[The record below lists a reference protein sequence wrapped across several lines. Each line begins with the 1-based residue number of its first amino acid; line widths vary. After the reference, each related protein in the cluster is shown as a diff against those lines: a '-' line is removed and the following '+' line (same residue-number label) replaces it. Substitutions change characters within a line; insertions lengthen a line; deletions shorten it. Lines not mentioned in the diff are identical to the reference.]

1 MVIQHNI
8 SSLFTQNQLKTVT
21 DQKTKTSEQ
30 LSSGYRINRAADDA
44 AGLTIS
50 EKMRWQIRGLEKAS
64 FNIDDGISLLN
75 VADGALSEVHSM
87 LDRMKELTT
96 QGANDTN
103 TTADRDA
110 IQKELDALSAEINR
124 IADTTEFNT
133 QKLFSG
139 SYTTITDPT
148 GNSVPIGN
156 IPFSDISLSN
166 TSLGQNPFSANDSH
180 NRLHLS
186 ASSSE
191 DYGSQTWAL
200 LFGSHTVSS
209 LRVNYQDAS
218 GATATESVS
227 LSTLPCSNFTYDSTT
242 NTYSRTITYASPN
255 GGTLGLVQRIQV
267 GSHEAASQYYTI
279 SYEMQNQ
286 LGTNASVDLLFDA
299 DTAYGGTNVGDHQEG
314 YYIGGQRVDN
324 YTMYTSP
331 GSSFFNDTSR
341 GYVEDISNLNNGF
354 SIVNTK
360 QALQFSENIR
370 WAAGDAPDAAYIGYY
385 NTGRNW
391 NDYNSASGMQLG
403 GSTGTTNYSS
413 DMGFKLI
420 WNRNVADGASS
431 TVSFQYGIVQTDADI
446 NLDGVPITYDPTVQ
460 IATNESRK
468 FWIQSGATNENGWF
482 ISIDAMNSTLLD
494 VNRLDVSSYTN
505 AGASMEKVENA
516 IAKISASRSNIGA
529 QTNRLEHN
537 RSVDDVTQENTQSAE
552 SRVRD
557 ADLARVMVA
566 FSAYDILKQAGE
578 SMLAQNNQSK
588 QRVLELLQ

>member
-1 MVIQHNI
+1 MVVQHNI
-8 SSLFTQNQLKTVT
+8 NSLFTQNQLKTVT
-21 DQKTKTSEQ
+21 GQKAKASEQ
-30 LSSGYRINRAADDA
+30 LSSGYRINRSADDA

-64 FNIDDGISLLN
+64 FNIDEGISLLN

-103 TTADRDA
+103 TAADRDA
-110 IQKELDALSAEINR
+110 IQKELDALSTEIDR
-124 IADTTEFNT
+124 IGNTTEFNT

-139 SYTTITDPT
+139 SYTTITDAN
-148 GNSVPIGN
+148 GNSVPVGN

-191 DYGSQTWAL
+191 DYGSQSWAL
-200 LFGSHTVSS
+200 LYGSHTTSS
-209 LRVNYQDAS
+209 LRVNYPDTS
-218 GATATESVS
+218 GNTVTETVS
-227 LSTLPCSNFTYDSTT
+227 LSSLPCSNFSYDSTT

-267 GSHEAASQYYTI
+267 GSHEATSQYYTI

-299 DTAYGGTNVGDHQEG
+299 DTAYGGTNAGDHMEG
-314 YYIGGQRVDN
+314 YYIGGQRLDN

-331 GSSFFNDTSR
+331 GSSLFTDTSL
-341 GYVEDISNLNNGF
+341 GYVEDINSLSNGF

-370 WAAGDAPDAAYIGYY
+370 WANGDAPDAAYLGFY

-391 NDYNSASGMQLG
+391 SDYDSASGMQLG
-403 GSTGTTNYSS
+403 GSTGTTDYSS

-446 NLDGVPITYDPTVQ
+446 NLDGVPITYDPNIQV
-460 IATNESRK
+460 ATNEGRK

-494 VNRLDVSSYTN
+494 VNRLDVSSYAN
-505 AGASMEKVENA
+505 AGASMEKVDNA

-537 RSVDDVTQENTQSAE
+537 RSVDDVTEENTQSAE
-552 SRVRD
+552 SRIRD
-557 ADLARVMVA
+557 ADLARVMLA
-566 FSAYDILKQAGE
+566 FSTYDILKQAGE
-578 SMLAQNNQSK
+578 SMLAQSNQSK

>member
-21 DQKTKTSEQ
+21 DQKAKASEQ

-110 IQKELDALSAEINR
+110 IQKELNALSAEIDR
-124 IADTTEFNT
+124 IANTTEFNT

-139 SYTTITDPT
+139 SYTTITDAA
-148 GNSVPIGN
+148 GNSVPMGN

-166 TSLGQNPFSANDSH
+166 TSLGQDPFSANDSH

-200 LFGSHTVSS
+200 LFGSHTASS

-267 GSHEAASQYYTI
+267 GSHEATSQYYTI

-299 DTAYGGTNVGDHQEG
+299 DTAYGGNHEGDYQEG
-314 YYIGGQRVDN
+314 YYINGQRL
-324 YTMYTSP
+324 
-331 GSSFFNDTSR
+331 
-341 GYVEDISNLNNGF
+341 DI
-354 SIVNTK
+354 
-360 QALQFSENIR
+360 
-370 WAAGDAPDAAYIGYY
+370 PYIPH
-385 NTGRNW
+385 RE
-391 NDYNSASGMQLG
+391 LL
-403 GSTGTTNYSS
+403 
-413 DMGFKLI
+413 FL
-420 WNRNVADGASS
+420 
-431 TVSFQYGIVQTDADI
+431 
-446 NLDGVPITYDPTVQ
+446 PIPLT
-460 IATNESRK
+460 
-468 FWIQSGATNENGWF
+468 
-482 ISIDAMNSTLLD
+482 AMW
-494 VNRLDVSSYTN
+494 
-505 AGASMEKVENA
+505 
-516 IAKISASRSNIGA
+516 KISTA
-529 QTNRLEHN
+529 
-537 RSVDDVTQENTQSAE
+537 
-552 SRVRD
+552 
-557 ADLARVMVA
+557 
-566 FSAYDILKQAGE
+566 
-578 SMLAQNNQSK
+578 
-588 QRVLELLQ
+588 

>member
-21 DQKTKTSEQ
+21 DQKAKASEQ

-110 IQKELDALSAEINR
+110 IQKELDALSAEIDR

-139 SYTTITDPT
+139 SYTTITDAA
-148 GNSVPIGN
+148 GNSVPMGN

-166 TSLGQNPFSANDSH
+166 TSLGQDPFSANDSH

-200 LFGSHTVSS
+200 LFGSHTASS

-267 GSHEAASQYYTI
+267 GSHEATSQYYTI

-299 DTAYGGTNVGDHQEG
+299 DTAYGGNHEGDYQEG
-314 YYIGGQRVDN
+314 YYINGQRLDN
-324 YTMYTSP
+324 YTIYTSQ
-331 GSSFFNDTSR
+331 GTSLFTDTSN
-341 GYVEDISNLNNGF
+341 GYVEDINSLSNGF
-354 SIVNTK
+354 SIVNIK
-360 QALQFSENIR
+360 KALQFSENVR
-370 WAAGDAPDAAYIGYY
+370 WSAGDTPDVVYLGHYS
-385 NTGRNW
+385 TGRDWRNY
-391 NDYNSASGMQLG
+391 DSASGMELG
-403 GSTGTTNYSS
+403 GSTGTAERST
-413 DMGFKLI
+413 DMGFKLV

-460 IATNESRK
+460 IATNEGRK

-552 SRVRD
+552 SRIRD